1 MNKKNITVEETYA
14 SAVENHKKNNF
25 KIAEELY
32 KKILKIYPQHFD
44 SIFLLGTLAVQL
56 GQFDIA
62 EKLFQKAI
70 QIKPNHANV
79 NYNLGIVLKQIESKC

>member
-1 MNKKNITVEETYA
+1 MDKKNITIEKIYA

-44 SIFLLGTLAVQL
+44 TIFLLGTLAVQ
-56 GQFDIA
+56 
-62 EKLFQKAI
+62 
-70 QIKPNHANV
+70 
-79 NYNLGIVLKQIESKC
+79 